1 MLRKCGTGLK
11 DTKAKKT
18 DLSESESLM
27 ILSEIIVNYIINTLE
42 EEIYEQSEDE
52 QPTE

>member
-11 DTKAKKT
+11 DSKAKKT

-27 ILSEIIVNYIINTLE
+27 ILSEIIVNNIINTLE
-42 EEIYEQSEDE
+42 EENYEQSEDE
-52 QPTE
+52 QSTE